1 MALSKP
7 RTIFGV
13 HSVTPYSR
21 TTKIPYGEAQV
32 LQGSTFA
39 MEGDTISLLGGS
51 NKFSWQIEDGDI
63 DATLSFTV
71 SEYPNWL
78 FELFGGKAPTQGTAE
93 TSGNISAVVDFNG
106 TSVVAAT
113 GIASVTAIPSTGAAN
128 LKFGKYTIE
137 ATGADSFKVYA
148 SSDADFG
155 RGTDGSFLD
164 DSLAIFSQTGATTG
178 STYDITAFGLR
189 ITMGASATAMV
200 AGDTAIFEVRPINTF
215 NRSVRI
221 GGIADTF
228 PEFGCLIYAQK
239 SGSGALFEIDAF
251 KMKAIGM
258 NLGADRK
265 AFGQS
270 EYSAKASYDQT
281 LNGIC
286 DIREVE

>member
-93 TSGNISAVVDFNG
+93 TSGNISAVVDYKG

-113 GIASVTAIPSTGAAN
+113 GIASVTAIPSTGAPN

-137 ATGADSFKVYA
+137 ATAADAFKVYA

-164 DSLAIFSQTGATTG
+164 DSLAIFTQTGATTG
-178 STYDITAFGLR
+178 TTYDITAFGLR

>member
-93 TSGNISAVVDFNG
+93 TSGNISAVVDYSG

-137 ATGADSFKVYA
+137 ATAADAFKVYA

>member
-113 GIASVTAIPSTGAAN
+113 GIASVTAIPSTGAPN

-137 ATGADSFKVYA
+137 ATAADAFKVYA

>member
-39 MEGDTISLLGGS
+39 MEGNTISLLGGS

-93 TSGNISAVVDFNG
+93 TSGNISAVVDYSG

-113 GIASVTAIPSTGAAN
+113 GIASVTAIPSTGAPN

-137 ATGADSFKVYA
+137 ATAADAFKVYA

>member
-21 TTKIPYGEAQV
+21 TSRIPYGEAQV
-32 LQGSTFA
+32 VQGSTFA
-39 MEGDTISLLGGS
+39 LEGSLIELKGGS
-51 NKFSWQIEDGDI
+51 NRFTWQIEDGDI

-78 FELFGGKAPTQGTAE
+78 FELFGGKAPTVGSAE
-93 TSGNISAVVDFNG
+93 PSGAVSAITDFKG

-113 GIASVTAIPSTGAAN
+113 GIASVAAIPSTGAAD
-128 LKFGKYTIE
+128 LKMGRYVVE
-137 ATGADSFKVYA
+137 ATAADAFKVYCL
-148 SSDADFG
+148 SDVDFG
-155 RGTDGSFLD
+155 RGSDGSFVD
-164 DSLAIFSQTGATTG
+164 DSLAIFSQTGATSG

-189 ITMGASATAMV
+189 ITMGASATAMTV
-200 AGDTAIFEVRPINTF
+200 GDTATFEVRPVNTF
-215 NRSVRI
+215 NRSVKI
-221 GGIADTF
+221 GGIADAF
-228 PEFGCLIYAQK
+228 PEFGCVIYAQK

-258 NLGADRK
+258 SLGAERK

-270 EYSAKASYDQT
+270 EYSAKASYDQEK
-281 LNGIC
+281 NGLC
-286 DIREVE
+286 EIREVE

>member
-39 MEGDTISLLGGS
+39 MEGNTISLLGGS

-93 TSGNISAVVDFNG
+93 TSGNISAVVDYSG

-137 ATGADSFKVYA
+137 ATAADAFKVYA

>member
-1 MALSKP
+1 MPLSQP
-7 RTIFGV
+7 RTLFGV
-13 HSVTPYSR
+13 HSLTPYNR
-21 TTKIPYGEAQV
+21 QTMIPYGQTLV

-39 MEGDTISLLGGS
+39 LEGNLIELKGGS
-51 NKFSWQIEDGDI
+51 SRFTWAVEDGDI
-63 DATLSFTV
+63 DASLNFTV

-93 TSGNISAVVDFNG
+93 ASGNISAITDVFG

-113 GIASVTAIPSTGAAN
+113 GIASVAAIPSTGAAN
-128 LKFGKYTIE
+128 LKMGKYVVK
-137 ATGADSFKVYA
+137 ATGADSFKVYCL
-148 SSDADFG
+148 SDVDFG
-155 RGTDGSFLD
+155 RGTDGSFID
-164 DSLAIFSQTGATTG
+164 DTLEIFSQTGATTG

-200 AGDTAIFEVRPINTF
+200 SGDTASFDVRPINTF

-221 GGIADTF
+221 GGIADSF
-228 PEFGCLIYAQK
+228 PEFGCIIYAQK

-251 KMKAIGM
+251 KMKAIGL
-258 NLGADRK
+258 NLGAERK

-270 EYSAKASYDQT
+270 EYSAKAAYDT
-281 LNGIC
+281 VKNGIC

>member
-1 MALSKP
+1 MPLSKP

-78 FELFGGKAPTQGTAE
+78 FELFGGKAPTQGAAE
-93 TSGNISAVVDFNG
+93 TSGNISAVVDYKG
-106 TSVVAAT
+106 TSVVAPA
-113 GIASVTAIPSTGAAN
+113 GIATVTAIPSTGAPN

-137 ATGADSFKVYA
+137 ATAADAFKVYA

-155 RGTDGSFLD
+155 RGTDGSFVD

-178 STYDITAFGLR
+178 TTYDITAFGLR
-189 ITMGASATAMV
+189 ITMGASAPAMV

>member
-1 MALSKP
+1 
-7 RTIFGV
+7 
-13 HSVTPYSR
+13 
-21 TTKIPYGEAQV
+21 
-32 LQGSTFA
+32 

-78 FELFGGKAPTQGTAE
+78 FELFGGKAPTQGAAE
-93 TSGNISAVVDFNG
+93 TSGNISAVVDYKG
-106 TSVVAAT
+106 ISVVAAT
-113 GIASVTAIPSTGAAN
+113 GIATVTAIPTTGAPN

-137 ATGADSFKVYA
+137 ATATDAFKVYA

-155 RGTDGSFLD
+155 RGTDGSFVD

-178 STYDITAFGLR
+178 TTYDITAFGLR
-189 ITMGASATAMV
+189 ITMGASAPAMV

>member
-113 GIASVTAIPSTGAAN
+113 GIASVTAIPSTGAPN

-137 ATGADSFKVYA
+137 ATAADAFKVYA

-189 ITMGASATAMV
+189 ITMGASATAMTS
-200 AGDTAIFEVRPINTF
+200 GDTAIFEVRPINTF

>member
-1 MALSKP
+1 
-7 RTIFGV
+7 
-13 HSVTPYSR
+13 
-21 TTKIPYGEAQV
+21 
-32 LQGSTFA
+32 

-78 FELFGGKAPTQGTAE
+78 FELFGGKAPTQGAAE
-93 TSGNISAVVDFNG
+93 TSGNISAVVDYKG
-106 TSVVAAT
+106 ISVVAPA
-113 GIASVTAIPSTGAAN
+113 GIATVTAIPTTGAAN

-137 ATGADSFKVYA
+137 ATATDAFKVYA

-155 RGTDGSFLD
+155 RGTDGSFVD

-178 STYDITAFGLR
+178 TTYDITAFGLR
-189 ITMGASATAMV
+189 ITMGASAPAMV

>member
-1 MALSKP
+1 
-7 RTIFGV
+7 
-13 HSVTPYSR
+13 
-21 TTKIPYGEAQV
+21 
-32 LQGSTFA
+32 

-78 FELFGGKAPTQGTAE
+78 FELFGGKAPTQGAAE
-93 TSGNISAVVDFNG
+93 TSGNISAVVDYKG

-113 GIASVTAIPSTGAAN
+113 GIASVTAIPSTGAPN

-137 ATGADSFKVYA
+137 ATAADAFKVYA

-164 DSLAIFSQTGATTG
+164 DSLAIFTQTGATTG
-178 STYDITAFGLR
+178 TTYDITAFGLR

>member
-93 TSGNISAVVDFNG
+93 TSGNISAVVDYKG

-113 GIASVTAIPSTGAAN
+113 GIASVTAIPSTGAPN

-137 ATGADSFKVYA
+137 ATAGDAFKVYA

-155 RGTDGSFLD
+155 RGTDGSFVD

-178 STYDITAFGLR
+178 TTYDITAFGLR
-189 ITMGASATAMV
+189 ITMGASAPAMV